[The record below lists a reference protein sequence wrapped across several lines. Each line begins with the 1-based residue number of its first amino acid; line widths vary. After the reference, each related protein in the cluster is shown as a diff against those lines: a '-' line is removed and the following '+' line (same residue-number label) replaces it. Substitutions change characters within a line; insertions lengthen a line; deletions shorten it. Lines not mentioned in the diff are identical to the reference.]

1 MESIHG
7 WFGLCS
13 MALMAVVVC
22 FAQCARAAEGQTQVA
37 RWQDDKKAAFL
48 LMFDDSCISHAKNAI
63 PEMKKRGLIGTFY
76 INPGGGHFKANQK
89 AWETEFPAMGMVYAN
104 HSFTHK
110 GAFDVAMFDDE
121 LTKSDEAIA
130 KCCPNLKT
138 PRLVSFGQ
146 PGVKKEDWRISKEEL
161 QTLLDKHHLINRPT
175 FDQHGAA
182 IHFKTGADLVKL
194 VDKAL
199 ANGSLEYVIFHGVG
213 GDWISMTMA
222 DFNQLLDAL
231 TAKKDQIWVT
241 DHISAHQYAT
251 ERDGAEVKVVEA
263 NAKQIRVALT
273 SKADPKFYDLPLT
286 LVTQVPAA
294 WKQCLVTQGTRRA
307 TVPVTN
313 GAARYAAVPG
323 ADEITLAAAE

>member
-1 MESIHG
+1 MGSVHG
-7 WFGLCS
+7 CFGLS
-13 MALMAVVVC
+13 LVALALAVVG
-22 FAQCARAAEGQTQVA
+22 FPQGARAADGQTQVA
-37 RWQDDKKAAFL
+37 RWQDDKKAAFM
-48 LMFDDSCISHAKNAI
+48 LMFDDSCMSHAKNVI
-63 PEMKKRGLIGTFY
+63 PELKKRGLVGTFY

-104 HSFTHK
+104 HTFTHK

-121 LTKSDEAIA
+121 LTKCDEEIA
-130 KCCPNLKT
+130 KCFPNLKT

-161 QTLLDKHHLINRPT
+161 QTLLDKHHLIMRPT
-175 FDQHGAA
+175 FDQHGAN
-182 IHFKTGADLVKL
+182 IQFKSGADLVKL
-194 VDKAL
+194 VDKAV
-199 ANGSLEYVIFHGVG
+199 ANGSVEYVIFHGVG

-231 TAKKDQIWVT
+231 IAKKDQVWVT

-263 NAKQIRVALT
+263 GAKQVRVALT

-286 LVTQVPAA
+286 LVTQVPAV
-294 WKQCLVTQGTRRA
+294 WKQCQVTQGARKA
-307 TVPVTN
+307 TVPVTD
-313 GAARYAAVPG
+313 GVARYAAVPG
-323 ADEITLAAAE
+323 TDEITLTSE